1 MINEKL
7 ISLKSLQSIILFVF
21 IIFTFGCDKSE
32 TDITTYVPIPVGEFL
47 DDWTFHV
54 NKRSAGGF
62 DIAEF
67 RLWVPDPTDVS
78 DLKAIL
84 VIAPHFNGNGL
95 GNADSEMW
103 QEYARNN
110 NIGLIGVR
118 LKTLNSIAAFDT
130 YANAEDGSG
139 QALLTALEAIAEKN
153 NIPEVATLPFL
164 LKGYSAGGMFSY
176 FFAAFK
182 PERVIAFANIRGWSI
197 STKNESKDI
206 PGLMLIAEF
215 DTPSRGITTMKHVVK
230 TNRTQN
236 GLWSYAIE
244 PNADHFTSLAKSNE
258 LIKLFFSSALSYRVA
273 GTSRELLPISETSG
287 WLGNKTSKNIFSYE
301 AYPDNREEAL
311 WLIDEDFGNAW
322 KVYQME

>member
-1 MINEKL
+1 MKCLQNITVL
-7 ISLKSLQSIILFVF
+7 ILIVFV
-21 IIFTFGCDKSE
+21 FGCDKSE
-32 TDITTYVPIPVGEFL
+32 TDLTTYVPIPAGKFL

-54 NKRSAGGF
+54 NQQSTGGF

-78 DLKAIL
+78 GLKAIL
-84 VIAPHFNGNGL
+84 VITPHFNGNGL
-95 GNADSEMW
+95 GNADSEAW

-130 YANAEDGSG
+130 YANAEEGSG

-153 NIPEVATLPFL
+153 NIPEVTTLPFL

-176 FFAAFK
+176 FFSAFK
-182 PERVIAFANIRGWSI
+182 PDRVIAFANIRGWAI

-206 PGLMLIAEF
+206 PGLMLIAEM
-215 DTPSRGITTMKHVVK
+215 DTPSRGITIMKQVVE
-230 TNRTQN
+230 TNRAQN
-236 GLWSYAIE
+236 GLWSYAVE
-244 PNADHFTSLAKSNE
+244 PNADHFTPLAKSDE
-258 LIKLFFSSALSYRVA
+258 LIKLFFSSALAYRVD

-287 WLGNKTSKNIFSYE
+287 WLGNKVSKNIFSYE
-301 AYPDNREEAL
+301 TYPDNKNEAV
-311 WLIDEDFGNAW
+311 WLIDEGFANTW
-322 KVYQME
+322 KDYQIE